1 VNQDIRIIPLHFLA
15 EGARVQAAAL
25 YWQAFEGK
33 LGRLLGPDER
43 ALPMIRAALDPTHAL
58 GAVAADGRLV
68 GVAGF
73 RSAAG
78 SFVSL
83 SPHLLRR
90 FYGPLGSVWRI
101 AALRLLGVDTDNDR
115 FLIDGLSVAPDFRS
129 QGIGRALLDEL
140 AIFARAEGY
149 RAMRLDVAESNP
161 RARALYERCG
171 FRHVQRQ
178 RMPFAAPVFGV
189 WSCDIMERSLTL
201 SPSAP

>member
-1 VNQDIRIIPLHFLA
+1 MNQDIRILPLHFLA
-15 EGARVQAAAL
+15 DGARDQAAAL
-25 YWQAFEGK
+25 YWQAFQGK
-33 LGRLLGPDER
+33 LGRLLGRGDR
-43 ALPMIRAALDPTHAL
+43 ALPVIRAALDPGHAL
-58 GAVAADGRLV
+58 AAVTAGGTLV

-83 SPHLLRR
+83 SPELLRR
-90 FYGPLGSVWRI
+90 FYGPAGSSWRLG
-101 AALRLLGVDTDNDR
+101 ALRLLGVDTDNER
-115 FLIDGLSVAPDFRS
+115 FLIDGLSVSPAFRS
-129 QGIGRALLDEL
+129 QGIGRALLEEL
-140 AIFARAEGY
+140 ASLARAEGY

-171 FRHVQRQ
+171 FRVVQKQ

-189 WSCDIMERSLTL
+189 WSCNIMERRL